1 MNRDAFLQRVRDAA
15 RSGSE
20 YRVHLRDDLPA
31 RVGYCGA
38 GDDVVARMA
47 AEVNQVGG
55 QAQIVDRLANAGPA
69 LLALCAQYGARTA
82 FCWEHPVL
90 ERLGLDNLLQTADIR
105 RLNHSTL
112 ASLPRED
119 QRREILAADIGIS
132 SASWTVAETGT
143 LAMLSA
149 PGRERLAS
157 LAPPVHVAIVTRS
170 QILPDLFDLFDK
182 LVAAGPEYLPSNL
195 TLITGPSKTG
205 DLELRLTTGVHGPG
219 KWHVIVCRDDG

>member
-15 RSGSE
+15 RSGCE
-20 YRVHLRDDLPA
+20 HRVHLRDDLSP

-38 GDDVVARMA
+38 GNDLVARMA

-55 QAQIVDRLANAGPA
+55 QAQVVDRLSDAGSV
-69 LLALCAQYGARTA
+69 LLALCRQYGARTA
-82 FCWEHPVL
+82 FCWEHPVF
-90 ERLGLDNLLQTADIR
+90 ERLGLDHLLQSADIR

-112 ASLPRED
+112 SVLPRDE

-149 PGRERLAS
+149 PGRERLAT

-170 QILPDLFDLFDK
+170 QILPDLFDLFDR

-219 KWHVIVCRDDG
+219 KWHVIVCREE